1 MRAMATWAG
10 IAGLLCLAAPARAE
24 CMGSCLDGMVAAL
37 ASIVVYGV
45 IGIVLLVMLI
55 RQKWR
60 RAGLRSLAVV
70 AVLAIGVPLV
80 SQAWQL
86 GRAWL
91 LDRHEI
97 VGPLPDLSARTP
109 LVIVAGGACQYG
121 ACGAVLWGR
130 TGKAVYILPV
140 EALAGLDLTGPIPL
154 QTLPLELWA
163 LEEGDTSV
171 ASRRLA
177 PTERARAAAK
187 IDYLVVAGWGFYR
200 GVPDEVQVALRR
212 NPALADVGGAAR
224 VDLLLAPLDPLR
236 PTLDLAAVKPDLLDL
251 SLTSDALAIPL
262 APLNTTRAPD
272 SPAAPDAVARA
283 ICPLPDGTG
292 DPYCLNLLTR

>member
-70 AVLAIGVPLV
+70 AVLAIGVPLL

-109 LVIVAGGACQYG
+109 LVIVAGGAGQYG
-121 ACGAVLWGR
+121 ACGALLWGR
-130 TGKAVYILPV
+130 TGKAVYLLRV
-140 EALAGLDLTGPIPL
+140 EALAGLDPKQL
-154 QTLPLELWA
+154 
-163 LEEGDTSV
+163 
-171 ASRRLA
+171 
-177 PTERARAAAK
+177 
-187 IDYLVVAGWGFYR
+187 
-200 GVPDEVQVALRR
+200 
-212 NPALADVGGAAR
+212 
-224 VDLLLAPLDPLR
+224 
-236 PTLDLAAVKPDLLDL
+236 
-251 SLTSDALAIPL
+251 
-262 APLNTTRAPD
+262 
-272 SPAAPDAVARA
+272 
-283 ICPLPDGTG
+283 
-292 DPYCLNLLTR
+292 